1 VAHFIMKDPQLRDNP
16 PNPDPAKTQFKPMG
30 DYDTQLHLY
39 DKGHPDV
46 HLVLRE
52 FRAVLNSY
60 EAVRPR
66 YSVGEIHIF
75 DWKEWASYYGKNLDE
90 LHMPFNFALLRAPWQ
105 AKALRGVVN
114 GLEAALPPGAWPN
127 YVLGNHDEPRLA
139 SRYSREQARVAAV
152 LLLTLRGT
160 PTLYQGDELGM
171 VNGEIPFDQQQDP
184 FGIRVPGLGRDVC
197 RTPMQWSDSPN
208 AGFAPPHVKK
218 CWLPVTSDYHE
229 VNVERELADPTSFL
243 NLYRKLLA
251 YRRATPA
258 LHSGSYR
265 PIDNVPQDCYVY
277 MRQSENQRVLV
288 MLNFSNQDR
297 RIALPTLGAGEIV
310 ISTGLDRSGLVK
322 LADCTLR
329 GNEGLIIKL

>member
-1 VAHFIMKDPQLRDNP
+1 
-16 PNPDPAKTQFKPMG
+16 
-30 DYDTQLHLY
+30 
-39 DKGHPDV
+39 
-46 HLVLRE
+46 
-52 FRAVLNSY
+52 
-60 EAVRPR
+60 
-66 YSVGEIHIF
+66 VGEIHIF

-90 LHMPFNFALLRAPWQ
+90 LHMPFNFALMRTPWQ
-105 AKALRGVVN
+105 AEALRGVVD

-139 SRYSREQARVAAV
+139 SRYGREQARVAAM

-208 AGFAPPHVKK
+208 AGFAPPHVKE

-229 VNVERELADPTSFL
+229 VNVERELADLTSFL
-243 NLYRKLLA
+243 SLYRKLLA

-265 PIDNVPQDCYVY
+265 AVDGVPNDCFVFERQARDQRILVALSLSDQDH
-277 MRQSENQRVLV
+277 
-288 MLNFSNQDR
+288 
-297 RIALPTLGAGEIV
+297 RIALPALGAGEII
-310 ISTGLDRSGLVK
+310 ISTGLDRSGPLSLTDFV
-322 LADCTLR
+322 LR
-329 GNEGLIIKL
+329 SNEGLIIKL

>member
-1 VAHFIMKDPQLRDNP
+1 MVD
-16 PNPDPAKTQFKPMG
+16 
-30 DYDTQLHLY
+30 
-39 DKGHPDV
+39 
-46 HLVLRE
+46 
-52 FRAVLNSY
+52 
-60 EAVRPR
+60 
-66 YSVGEIHIF
+66 
-75 DWKEWASYYGKNLDE
+75 
-90 LHMPFNFALLRAPWQ
+90 
-105 AKALRGVVN
+105 
-114 GLEAALPPGAWPN
+114 GLEAALPPSAWPN

-139 SRYSREQARVAAV
+139 SRYGQEQARVTAM

-208 AGFAPPHVKK
+208 AGFAPSHVKK
-218 CWLPVTSDYHE
+218 CWLPATSDYHE

-251 YRRATPA
+251 YRRSTPA

-277 MRQSENQRVLV
+277 VRQSENQRVLV
-288 MLNFSNQDR
+288 VLNLSERDQLLNLSDY
-297 RIALPTLGAGEIV
+297 GAGKVQVSTHMDRQGACDLEHLVLRSSEGIV
-310 ISTGLDRSGLVK
+310 IEL
-322 LADCTLR
+322 
-329 GNEGLIIKL
+329 E